1 MLYNVIM
8 SFSSRKSCGPDNI
21 NPKLIVE
28 NCQLLI
34 KPLLHL
40 FNRSLIQGVVPDSMK
55 IAKVIPLFK
64 KGDSTSPGNYRPI
77 SLLSFFSKLLEK
89 IIFNR
94 MYCFL
99 SKNNSLYK
107 YQFGFRKKHSTSL
120 ALLDVIDN
128 CYTNMALGHK
138 ALGIFFDLQKAFD
151 SVNHNILLKKLY
163 HYEIRG
169 QMHAWFVSYS
179 ICQIEDSIP
188 VSI

>member
-1 MLYNVIM
+1 MEISCISVI
-8 SFSSRKSCGPDNI
+8 
-21 NPKLIVE
+21 
-28 NCQLLI
+28 
-34 KPLLHL
+34 
-40 FNRSLIQGVVPDSMK
+40 SLRCMK
-55 IAKVIPLFK
+55 IAMNVAKVIPLFK

-99 SKNNSLYK
+99 SKNNSLYQ

-138 ALGIFFDLQKAFD
+138 ALGIFFDLQKAFV

-163 HYEIRG
+163 HYGIG
-169 QMHAWFVSYS
+169 VKCKLGLSV
-179 ICQIEDSIP
+179 ICQ
-188 VSI
+188 